1 MDESRNPMHA
11 AQRLARPERVRRFYE
26 RVEMSPE
33 EGGFALRLD
42 GKRAMT
48 PGRKPLVVPEG
59 LRAAVEAEWAGQG
72 EFVDPPSMPATRLA
86 NSALDGVAARPQAV
100 RDGILAYAGSDLL
113 CYRAGEPEG
122 LVARQSRAWDP
133 LLAWA
138 EKRLG
143 ARFVRAEGVVHAAQP
158 EPTVAAVSA
167 ALAAIDDPF
176 RLAGLHLATTLTGSA
191 IIALALGEGAV
202 SADRA
207 WEAAHVD
214 EDWNIAQ
221 WGADAEA
228 MRRRE
233 LRRADFDAAALLL
246 ADSPGSAP

>member
-1 MDESRNPMHA
+1 MEEVRNPMQA

-48 PGRKPLVVPEG
+48 PRRKPLVLPER
-59 LRAAVEAEWAGQG
+59 LRAAVEAEWARQG
-72 EFVDPPSMPATRLA
+72 EFVDPSSMPATRLA
-86 NSALDGVAARPQAV
+86 NSALDGVAARPQEV
-100 RDGILAYAGSDLL
+100 RDSILAYAGTDLV

-122 LVARQSRAWDP
+122 LVARQSKAWDP

-138 EKRLG
+138 EKRFQ
-143 ARFVRAEGVVHAAQP
+143 ARLVLAEGIVHAAQP
-158 EPTVAAVSA
+158 ETTLAAVAA

-202 SADRA
+202 SADGA
-207 WEAAHVD
+207 WDAAHVD

-233 LRRADFDAAALLL
+233 LRREDFDAAVLAL
-246 ADSPGSAP
+246 APDAPGV